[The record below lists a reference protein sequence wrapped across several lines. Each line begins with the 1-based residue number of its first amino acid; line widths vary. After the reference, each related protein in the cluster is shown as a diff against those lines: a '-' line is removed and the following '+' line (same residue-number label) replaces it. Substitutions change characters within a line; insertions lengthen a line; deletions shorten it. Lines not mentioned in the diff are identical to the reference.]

1 MKTTPFPKCLMIAA
15 IAVHGTLA
23 QVARGALGIAE
34 ANNAFAVSLYHHLA
48 SEQGNLVVSPF
59 SIDTALTMTYAGARG
74 NTAVQMSQ
82 VLHYNNGD
90 ANIHAKYAAFLNQLN
105 GVNETGNQFLIA
117 NALWAQEGYPF
128 LNPFQNLLREDYKT
142 DLMQIDLAG
151 WPNFNPAIAAAA
163 RKTINQWADNHT
175 AGKIR
180 EVLPDYLPDRDT
192 RLILVNAVYFKGLWA
207 RPFDKGKTREA
218 TFHVSQTNFVS
229 VQMMHV
235 DGRFR
240 HFQDDNVEALQLP
253 YVSNRLSMTIILP
266 RKGHSLEEIEEEMTV
281 SQIERWCRDGDP
293 TNVVVSVPRF
303 TETTGFELKGP
314 LKAMGM
320 KDAFD
325 PVLADFSGI
334 TAAESLYM
342 EAAIH
347 KAYLRVDET
356 GTEAAATTAVVV
368 VSSAELAVAFVA
380 DHPFLYV
387 ILDNRTGAI
396 LFIGKVLNPSKE

>member
-1 MKTTPFPKCLMIAA
+1 MKTTPFPKFLLIAA
-15 IAVHGTLA
+15 IAVHGTLTQA
-23 QVARGALGIAE
+23 APGTFGIAE
-34 ANNAFAVSLYHHLA
+34 ANNAFAINLYRHLA

-74 NTAVQMSQ
+74 NTARQMAK
-82 VLHYNNGD
+82 VLHYKSGD
-90 ANIHAKYAAFLNQLN
+90 ADIHAEYANFLGGREGLN
-105 GVNETGNQFLIA
+105 EGGNRFLVA
-117 NALWAQEGYPF
+117 NSLWAQTGFPW
-128 LNPFQNLLREDYKT
+128 LKPFQDLLRNDYKSL
-142 DLMQIDLAG
+142 LMQIDLTG

-163 RKTINQWADNHT
+163 RKTINQWAANHT

-207 RPFDKGKTREA
+207 RPFDKEKTREA

-334 TAAESLYM
+334 TTAESLYV

-380 DHPFLYV
+380 DHPFIYL
-387 ILDNRTGAI
+387 IRDNLSGAI
-396 LFIGKVLNPSKE
+396 FFMGRVVDPSKE